1 MSADARPNLPLP
13 DQLNAVRQQ
22 IKQLEEREGELRRQ
36 ILKNPDLRTGH
47 EWLAEVKWTVTRRTD
62 WKELAACHPS
72 IVEQYTHAIPVERV
86 VLSGIDQETG
96 EIIAARQFR
105 AAQSKD

>member
-1 MSADARPNLPLP
+1 MSDRPNLPLP

-36 ILKNPDLRTGH
+36 ILQHPELRTGH
-47 EWLAEVKWTVTRRTD
+47 EWLAEIKTTQVRRTD
-62 WKELAACHPS
+62 WKEIAALHPGL
-72 IVEQYTHAIPVERV
+72 VEEHTFSLPVERV

-96 EIIAARQFR
+96 EIIGARQFR
-105 AAQSKD
+105 KAQSKD